1 MVSTGKTVSMKT
13 MNPADIPS
21 GLDGAATTG
30 RGATRSASLRKRIVS
45 FVFDQTRKHGRL
57 IGGNRSLRKASGR
70 ATA

>member
-1 MVSTGKTVSMKT
+1 MVPLSKTVSMKAVKPVDT
-13 MNPADIPS
+13 PG
-21 GLDGAATTG
+21 GLDGATTG

-57 IGGNRSLRKASGR
+57 IGGNRGLRKASGR